1 MDRLLSLTP
10 HQIAWIAL
18 VASLALLGGAHAFE
32 QFGGLAPCILCLQ
45 QRDAHWAALAAA
57 AIIVVAGLAVSRLP
71 APVLTGLFALLTL
84 AYLAGAGLAGFHMG
98 VEWQWWEGPQACAA
112 GGNSGGFTVED
123 LAKSLTQA
131 PSGPSCDDVAW
142 SLFGI
147 SMAGYNF
154 LFSLGLAALSALG
167 LKKCLNQT

>member
-1 MDRLLSLTP
+1 MQVLNNLSLL
-10 HQIAWIAL
+10 QIAA
-18 VASLALLGGAHAFE
+18 LALAGSVALLAGAHAFE
-32 QFGGLAPCILCLQ
+32 NFGGLAPCILCLQ
-45 QRDAHWAALAAA
+45 QRDAHWVALAIAA
-57 AIIVVAGLAVSRLP
+57 VLLIVFFAAPRLSGQVISVLFVA
-71 APVLTGLFALLTL
+71 LTV

-112 GGNSGGFTVED
+112 GNSGGFSVED
-123 LAKSLTQA
+123 LANSLTQA

-154 LFSLGLAALSALG
+154 LFSLALAGLSALG
-167 LKKCLNQT
+167 LKKSLAHT

>member
-1 MDRLLSLTP
+1 MITDLSLK
-10 HQIAWIAL
+10 QIALIAL
-18 VASLALLGGAHAFE
+18 TASLALLAGAHAFE
-32 QFGGLAPCILCLQ
+32 NFGGLAPCILCLQ
-45 QRDAHWAALAAA
+45 QRDAHWIALAIAA
-57 AIIVVAGLAVSRLP
+57 VLLIAFFAAPQLPRQAVS
-71 APVLTGLFALLTL
+71 VLFVALSV
-84 AYLAGAGLAGFHMG
+84 AYLAGAGLAGYHMG

-112 GGNSGGFTVED
+112 AGNTSGFSVED

-154 LFSLGLAALSALG
+154 LFSLGLAGLGAFG
-167 LKKCLNQT
+167 LKKSLART